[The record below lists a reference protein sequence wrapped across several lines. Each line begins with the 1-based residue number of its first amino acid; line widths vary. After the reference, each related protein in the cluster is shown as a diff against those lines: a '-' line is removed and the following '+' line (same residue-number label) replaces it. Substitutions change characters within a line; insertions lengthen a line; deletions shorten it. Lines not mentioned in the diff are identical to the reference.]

1 MGNPPESRNDACHHH
16 GLNTGLVK
24 YLTCLLKHVCSS
36 QRSSPHG
43 HSCPAQGCL
52 HPSVQLS
59 CGQVSETT
67 TAGQTPKGIQ
77 TDTRVCGIA
86 VEMQMLQ
93 VGCQNRKKGPN
104 CGQGVDTHNSKYYRG
119 ITSFWGPHE
128 GVEDE
133 ITNTEGPDKQTITQY
148 SATVRV
154 EATAQRNSLKK
165 HP

>member
-1 MGNPPESRNDACHHH
+1 MPVTTMGSTQDQSIFD
-16 GLNTGLVK
+16 
-24 YLTCLLKHVCSS
+24 LLIKTRVCSS
-36 QRSSPHG
+36 QHSSPHRRFF
-43 HSCPAQGCL
+43 PAQGCL
-52 HPSVQLS
+52 DLSVQLS

-93 VGCQNRKKGPN
+93 IRCQNRKKGHILDRERTLTTPS
-104 CGQGVDTHNSKYYRG
+104 TTKG
-119 ITSFWGPHE
+119 IISFWGRHQGAE
-128 GVEDE
+128 EE
-133 ITNTEGPDKQTITQY
+133 RTNIEGPDKQTTTLY
-148 SATVRV
+148 SATARV